1 MTWGELLNSVAVGAS
16 ILGAILGL
24 VTWALSAR
32 TDRLIRAGAA
42 DTQRLIREVHEVSQT
57 ARDRMEAR
65 LLETLERMDARAEAR
80 HRETRE

>member
-32 TDRLIRAGAA
+32 TDRLLRAGAA
-42 DTQRLIREVHEVSQT
+42 DTQRLIREVHT
-57 ARDRMEAR
+57 
-65 LLETLERMDARAEAR
+65 ETLAVLDRMDARAEER